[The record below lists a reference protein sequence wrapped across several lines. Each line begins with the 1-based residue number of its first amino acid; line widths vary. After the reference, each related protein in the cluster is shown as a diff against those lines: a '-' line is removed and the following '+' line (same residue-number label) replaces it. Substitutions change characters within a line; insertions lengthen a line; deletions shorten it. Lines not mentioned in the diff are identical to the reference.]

1 MHRARL
7 RDSFP
12 QGEQVAC
19 AYAAQCY
26 QHSGEFEGGKFAGS
40 GGLGQWAK
48 KFWELWERG
57 KKISLGWWGANEM
70 CGYSKLSSLGF
81 ANNTWVAF
89 KLC

>member
-40 GGLGQWAK
+40 GGLGQ
-48 KFWELWERG
+48 
-57 KKISLGWWGANEM
+57 
-70 CGYSKLSSLGF
+70 
-81 ANNTWVAF
+81 
-89 KLC
+89 